1 MGISHEDALESLHL
15 IHDTATKTRRAVA
28 AGYAGNLLILWGSVW
43 FAAFVGVHLAPHR
56 AGLVWSVLDGL
67 GVIGTVLVC
76 RKWPIRSS
84 MMGSRLSPAAR
95 RMIVFWLALFAYA
108 TLWVVLLRPAN
119 GMLLGTFLVT
129 VAMLGY
135 VVIGL
140 WSGSSFLVWLGL
152 IVTGLALCGYCL
164 IPAYL
169 NLWMA
174 LTGGGALLGTG
185 LYVRI
190 RWR

>member
-1 MGISHEDALESLHL
+1 MGISHQDALESLDL
-15 IHDTATKTRRAVA
+15 IQDTTRRVRRAVA
-28 AGYAGNLLILWGSVW
+28 AGYAGNLLILWGFVW
-43 FAAFVGVHLAPHR
+43 IAAFTGVHFAPHR
-56 AGLVWSVLDGL
+56 AGLLWGILDGL
-67 GVIGTVLVC
+67 GIIGTIVIC
-76 RKWPIRSS
+76 RTWPVRSRATGDGLS
-84 MMGSRLSPAAR
+84 MTAR

-108 TLWVVLLRPAN
+108 SLWIVLLRPAS

-135 VVIGL
+135 VVVGL
-140 WSGSSFLVWLGL
+140 WSGSSFLIWLGL
-152 IVTGLALCGYCL
+152 AVTGLTLCGFYL
-164 IPAYL
+164 VPAYF

-185 LYVRI
+185 LHIRI